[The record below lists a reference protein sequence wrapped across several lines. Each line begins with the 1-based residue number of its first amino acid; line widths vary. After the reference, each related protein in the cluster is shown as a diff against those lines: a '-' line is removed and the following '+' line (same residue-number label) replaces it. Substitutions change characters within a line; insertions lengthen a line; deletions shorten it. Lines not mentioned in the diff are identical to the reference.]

1 MSHGIGAKEGV
12 LMAARGPPDTR
23 SVDAGGETQRAR
35 QGTIAVTHGNMRRE
49 RGGRR
54 VGEGR
59 AKYSLQNRRKV
70 IFFFILSKFLM

>member
-12 LMAARGPPDTR
+12 LIAARGPPDTR

-49 RGGRR
+49 KGGRR
-54 VGEGR
+54 VGEG
-59 AKYSLQNRRKV
+59 SLQNRRKV
-70 IFFFILSKFLM
+70 IFFILSIFLM